1 MWEEIMT
8 LNFIR
13 EIIAEMVEYDEVE
26 EVTSELSIS
35 DDLSLDSDDLQRII
49 DAIEDEFGI
58 EIPEEEIEAFEFI
71 QDIEE
76 YVSQAI

>member
-1 MWEEIMT
+1 MT

>member
-1 MWEEIMT
+1 MT

-35 DDLSLDSDDLQRII
+35 DDLNLDSNDLQRII